1 MQEYINF
8 IQEHVLISI
17 IWCFFL
23 IGSIATM
30 SKMLFSKI
38 KMVSYQDVIL
48 SMNEEDA
55 VVIDVR
61 SREDFKKGHIIHSIQ
76 IDMSDIKA
84 SKIIK
89 LDKFK
94 QRKMI
99 LVCGAGSLS
108 EHAAQLLF
116 KQGFADIG
124 FLKGGLEEWKANHLP
139 LTHK

>member
-23 IGSIATM
+23 IGSVTTTM
-30 SKMLFSKI
+30 KMLLTKI
-38 KMVSYQDVIL
+38 KSLSYQDVIA
-48 SMNEEDA
+48 SINEADA

-61 SREDFKKGHIIHSIQ
+61 NREDFKKGHIVHSVQ

-84 SKIIK
+84 AKMIK

-94 QRKMI
+94 QRKTI
-99 LVCGAGSLS
+99 LVCGTGLLS
-108 EHAAQLLF
+108 EQAAQLLF
-116 KQGFADIG
+116 KQGFEDIS
-124 FLKGGLEEWKANHLP
+124 FLKGGLDEWRTHHLP
-139 LTHK
+139 LTQK